1 MKPRVPHYATNH
13 YVTPTGSRFR
23 RLRGGKTRDG
33 LVSGVSS
40 EKEEKEEFSMP
51 LIINR
56 LRPVPLRDDNNN
68 CCGLVRCRRRRL
80 RGAMGWSCDEGEA
93 GSIGRFRLVL
103 EAGGVAREALVPS
116 SSSSSSSSSVDDVE
130 GSSSVCPGAAIPW
143 WPLRQQAAAFEH
155 APQRVRR
162 CRRQH
167 CTLRPSSGLWCTWQH
182 WSTVRL

>member
-40 EKEEKEEFSMP
+40 EKEEKEFSVP
-51 LIINR
+51 LINR

-80 RGAMGWSCDEGEA
+80 RGAMGWSCDVGEA
-93 GSIGRFRLVL
+93 GSHGRFL
-103 EAGGVAREALVPS
+103 EAGGVAWMALVPS
-116 SSSSSSSSSVDDVE
+116 SSSSSLVDTE
-130 GSSSVCPGAAIPW
+130 GSSSSSSSSCPGAVSW
-143 WPLRQQAAAFEH
+143 WPLRQQAAAFGH
-155 APQRVRR
+155 VPQRVRR
-162 CRRQH
+162 
-167 CTLRPSSGLWCTWQH
+167 SG
-182 WSTVRL
+182 SIAP